1 MKKVIYAAV
10 AVCMFGFAKAQNVNF
25 GAKAGLN
32 ISSVSGE
39 SDAKSRVG
47 FAVGAFAEF
56 KVSEKFS
63 IQPEVLYSVLGAKA
77 KGVSGTESSN
87 YSLSYINIPVMA
99 KYYVAE
105 KFSLEAGP
113 QIGFLTSAKYTEGS
127 SSIDIKNLYKSTDFG
142 LNVGA
147 GYDVS
152 KNIAVGVRYTAG
164 LSNIS
169 TDSATKQRNQNFAI
183 ALAYKF

>member
-63 IQPEVLYSVLGAKA
+63 IQPEVLYSVLGAKSKA
-77 KGVSGTESSN
+77 DGKPG

-127 SSIDIKNLYKSTDFG
+127 SSINIKDLFKSTDFG
-142 LNVGA
+142 LNIGA

-169 TDSATKQRNQNFAI
+169 KIETKQRNQNFAI